1 MTDLLALRHAVRA
14 HHRADEGA
22 VLDYLMA
29 NYAPTPELRARIR
42 ARAVRVVED
51 VRAASGPTLMESF
64 LGQYGL
70 SSDEGLAL
78 MTLAEALLRVPDAE
92 TIDDLIEDKI
102 SPANW
107 REHFGKSENTLVNA
121 STFALSMTQSV
132 LEGPASKG
140 PLDALRGAIKRL
152 GEPVIRAAV
161 RRAMKELGNQFVL
174 GEDMDEALKRSRKW
188 AAEGATFSYDM
199 LGEAALTF
207 PDADRYFASYMHAI
221 RAIADAAK
229 TDDMRTNPGLSIKLS
244 ALYPRYEMSKADEC
258 VPALADRVLELARA
272 ARDARIGLNIDAE
285 EANRLGLSLDII
297 KLVLNDPALAG
308 WDGLGVVVQAFG
320 RRASFVIDWLYGLAQ
335 SLDRKIMVRLV
346 KGAYWDSEIKRAQ
359 VDGVPDFPVFT
370 SKAATDISYICCAAQ
385 LLRLTDRIYPQFAT
399 HNAHSVA
406 AILEMAGNRDDF
418 EFQRLHGMGEPLHH
432 ALLRNEKVRSRIYA
446 PVGRHRELLAYLVR
460 RLLENGA
467 NSSFV
472 NQLANHAVPAE
483 AIAADPFEQLDA
495 ARTEAD
501 ARIIRPHALYAPA
514 RSNSRG
520 WDLANRLDLDEFLD
534 SRSGFAEAQWH
545 AGPIIAGAPS
555 VASHERAVFSPS
567 NPGQQI
573 GTVRDSTAE
582 QAASAI
588 AAARVWDAPVAE
600 RGATL
605 NRAADLLEAHH
616 GEIFALLAREAGK
629 TALDAIAELREAV
642 DFLRYYAAEAQ
653 AAPAASPRG
662 IITCISPWNFPLA
675 IFTGQIA
682 AALAAGNAVLAKP
695 AEQTPLIAHLAT
707 RLLHQAGVP
716 PHALQLLPG
725 PGRVIGAALTS
736 DTAIAGTCFTGSTAT
751 AQAIN
756 RTMAE
761 HCDPQA
767 MLIAETG
774 GLNAMIVDSTA
785 LPEQAVR
792 DIVASAFQSAG
803 QRCSA
808 LRMLYVQ
815 RDIADSLK
823 EMLFGAMDALTLGD
837 PWWLANDVGPVIDPV
852 ARERIAAHVEAAKRD
867 GRLLKQLET
876 PETGWFIGPAA
887 IAVTGIEDL
896 QEEIFGPV
904 LHVATFEAGE
914 IDALVER
921 INARGYGLT
930 FGLQTRIDSR
940 VEEITARIHAGNM
953 YVNRNQIGA
962 VVGAQP
968 FGGEGLSGTGPKA
981 GGPRYLPRFA
991 AASGP
996 QFDLPPLTRIAAR
1009 AEVEAAL
1016 AALPRVTELP
1026 LASQT
1031 MPGPTGESNVLSVYA
1046 RGRVLCLGPTLDA
1059 AMQQAEAAR
1068 SQGCAALVV
1077 VPGARSANAID
1088 GYIERTDLALIEGF
1102 DAVAAWSSSDDQ
1114 RAIRKA
1120 LAARDGAILPLFTES
1135 DFAPRCVHERHVCID
1150 TTAAGGNVSLL
1161 A

>member
-1 MTDLLALRHAVRA
+1 MTELLALRDAVRA

-22 VLDYLMA
+22 VLDTLMA
-29 NYAPTPELRARIR
+29 QYAPSAELRARIR

-107 REHFGKSENTLVNA
+107 REHFGKSEHTLVNA

-132 LEGPASKG
+132 LEGSISKG

-152 GEPVIRAAV
+152 GEPVIRVAV

-188 AAEGATFSYDM
+188 SAEGATFSYDM

-207 PDADRYFASYMHAI
+207 PDADRYFAAYMNAI

-244 ALYPRYEMSKADEC
+244 ALHPRYEMSKADEC

-285 EANRLGLSLDII
+285 EAYRLGMSLDII
-297 KLVLNDPALAG
+297 KMVLNDPSLAG

-320 RRASFVIDWLYGLAQ
+320 KRASFVIDWLYGLAQ

-359 VDGVPDFPVFT
+359 VDGVADFPVFT

-418 EFQRLHGMGEPLHH
+418 EFQRLHGMGEPLHG

-483 AIAADPFEQLDA
+483 AIAADPFEQLES
-495 ARTEAD
+495 ARAEAD
-501 ARIIRPHALYAPA
+501 AKIIRPHALYAPA
-514 RSNSRG
+514 RVNSRG
-520 WDLANRLDLDEFLD
+520 WDLANRADLNAFIE
-534 SRSGFAEAQWH
+534 SRSAFAEAQWH
-545 AGPIIAGAPS
+545 AAPML
-555 VASHERAVFSPS
+555 ADEAAPGTEPRAACCPAQPDRQV
-567 NPGQQI
+567 
-573 GTVRDSTAE
+573 GTVIDASEAQATA
-582 QAASAI
+582 AI
-588 AAARVWDAPVAE
+588 AAARNWDAPVAE
-600 RGATL
+600 RAATL
-605 NRAADLLEAHH
+605 ARAAELYEAHH

-629 TALDAIAELREAV
+629 SAPDAIAELREAV
-642 DFLRYYAAEAQ
+642 DFLRYYAAEAL
-653 AAPAASPRG
+653 ANPGVAPRG

-682 AALAAGNAVLAKP
+682 AALAVGNAVLAKP
-695 AEQTPLIAHLAT
+695 AEQTPLIAYLAT
-707 RLLHQAGVP
+707 RLLHEAGVP
-716 PHALQLLPG
+716 VHALQLLPG
-725 PGRVIGAALTS
+725 PGRVIGTALTG
-736 DTAIAGTCFTGSTAT
+736 DPAIAGTCFTGSTAT

-756 RTMAE
+756 RNMAD
-761 HCDPQA
+761 HCAPDA

-823 EMLFGAMDALTLGD
+823 QMLFGAMDALTLGD

-852 ARERIAAHVEAAKRD
+852 ARDRIAAHIEAAKRD

-876 PETGWFIGPAA
+876 PETGWFVGPAA
-887 IAVTGIEDL
+887 ISVNGIEDMA
-896 QEEIFGPV
+896 EEIFGPV
-904 LHVATFEAGE
+904 LHIATFEAGE
-914 IDALVER
+914 IDALVDR

-940 VEEITARIHAGNM
+940 VERVTARIHAGNV

-996 QFDLPPLTRIAAR
+996 QIDLPPLTRIAAR

-1016 AALPRVTELP
+1016 VALPRVTELP
-1026 LASQT
+1026 LDRT
-1031 MPGPTGESNVLSVYA
+1031 DMPGPTGESNVLSTYA
-1046 RGRVLCLGPTLDA
+1046 RGRVLCLGPTV
-1059 AMQQAEAAR
+1059 EAAIRQADLAR
-1068 SQGCAALVV
+1068 SEGCAALIV
-1077 VPGARSANAID
+1077 VPGARGAHSID
-1088 GYIERTDLALIEGF
+1088 GYIERADLALIQGF
-1102 DAVAAWSSSDDQ
+1102 DAVAIWSPADDQ
-1114 RAIRKA
+1114 RTIRQA
-1120 LAARDGAILPLFTES
+1120 LARRDGPILPLFTEEQ
-1135 DFAPRCVHERHVCID
+1135 FAQRCVHERHVCID